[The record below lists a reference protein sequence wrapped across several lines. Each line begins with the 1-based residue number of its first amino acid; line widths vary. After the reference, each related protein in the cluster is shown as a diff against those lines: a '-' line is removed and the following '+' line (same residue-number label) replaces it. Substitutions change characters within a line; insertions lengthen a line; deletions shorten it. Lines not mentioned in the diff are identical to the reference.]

1 MKKALLFAIILF
13 AVFNAQSQFYYL
25 DIIGTKQTNQQYKLI
40 RANQL
45 RRINAISYE
54 NNNEPSK
61 DFFLD
66 QTVENDAR
74 QITTRSATIGSLPS
88 YFISYYN
95 NNRLVKTVD
104 SGTNAINTVEY
115 NYDNAGRVSSINSVS
130 KDFDGTS
137 INTETHSWTYNDK
150 GAPANMLRIKNNA
163 DTTKVSFN
171 YDDQENVAEEIWKK
185 NNRAIETYYYYY
197 NAKKQLTDVVRYNRK
212 AKAMIPDY
220 ILEYD
225 NAGHITQ
232 MTQTQATAANYLIY
246 KYVYNER
253 GMKDKEF
260 VFNKRKEL
268 LGRIEYSY
276 K

>member
-1 MKKALLFAIILF
+1 MNRILLLVVIMFA
-13 AVFNAQSQFYYL
+13 AAKAQSQFYYL

-45 RRINAISYE
+45 KHISAISYE
-54 NNNEPSK
+54 SNSQPSK

-74 QITTRSATIGSLPS
+74 QITTRSATVGNAPS

-95 NNRLVKTVD
+95 NNRLIRTVD
-104 SGTNAINTVEY
+104 SGRNAINTVEY
-115 NYDNAGRVSSINSVS
+115 NYDNAGRVSSINSTS

-137 INTETHSWTYNDK
+137 TNTETHTWSYNER
-150 GAPANMLRIKNNA
+150 GLPASMLQVKNRF
-163 DTTKVSFN
+163 DTTFVSFK
-171 YDDQENVAEEIWKK
+171 YDEQDNVGEEIWKK
-185 NNRAIETYYYYY
+185 NNRVIEDYFYYY
-197 NAKKQLTDVVRYNRK
+197 NAKKQLTDIVRYSRK
-212 AKAMIPDY
+212 AKAMLPDY
-220 ILEYD
+220 MLEYD
-225 NAGHITQ
+225 NSGRVTQ
-232 MTQTQATAANYLIY
+232 MTQTQATSANYLIW
-246 KYVYNER
+246 KYMYNDL
-253 GMKDKEF
+253 GMKDKEY

>member
-1 MKKALLFAIILF
+1 LVVIMFAM
-13 AVFNAQSQFYYL
+13 ANVQSQFYYL

-40 RANQL
+40 RGNQL
-45 RRINAISYE
+45 KHISAISYE
-54 NNNEPSK
+54 GNNQPSK

-74 QITTRSATIGSLPS
+74 QIVTRSATVGNAPS

-104 SGTNAINTVEY
+104 SGRNAINTVDY
-115 NYDNAGRVSSINSVS
+115 NYDNAGRVLSINSIS

-137 INTETHSWTYNDK
+137 TNTENHTWAYNER
-150 GAPANMLRIKNNA
+150 GLPVSMLQVKNRL
-163 DTTKVSFN
+163 DTTYVSFK
-171 YDDQENVAEEIWKK
+171 YDEQDNVGEETWKK
-185 NNRAIETYYYYY
+185 NNRIIEDYFYYY
-197 NAKKQLTDVVRYNRK
+197 NPKKQLTDVVRYSRK
-212 AKAMIPDY
+212 AKAMLPDY
-220 ILEYD
+220 MLEYD
-225 NAGHITQ
+225 NSGRVTQ
-232 MTQTQATAANYLIY
+232 MTQTQATSANYLIW
-246 KYVYNER
+246 KYMYNEL
-253 GMKDKEF
+253 GMKDKEY

>member
-1 MKKALLFAIILF
+1 MKRLLLLVVIMFA
-13 AVFNAQSQFYYL
+13 AAQVQSQFYYL

-45 RRINAISYE
+45 KHISATSYE
-54 NNNEPSK
+54 GNNQPSK

-74 QITTRSATIGSLPS
+74 QIVTRSASVGNAPS

-104 SGTNAINTVEY
+104 SGRNAINTVEY
-115 NYDNAGRVSSINSVS
+115 NYDNAGRVLSINSIS

-137 INTETHSWTYNDK
+137 INTETHTWTYNER
-150 GAPANMLRIKNNA
+150 GLPVTMLQVKNRL
-163 DTTKVSFN
+163 DTTNASFK
-171 YDDQENVAEEIWKK
+171 YDEQDNVGEEVWKK
-185 NNRAIETYYYYY
+185 NNRIIETYFYYY
-197 NAKKQLTDVVRYNRK
+197 NPKKQLTDVVRYSRK
-212 AKAMIPDY
+212 AKAMLPDY
-220 ILEYD
+220 MLEYD
-225 NAGHITQ
+225 NSGRITQ
-232 MTQTQATAANYLIY
+232 MTQTQATSANYLIW
-246 KYVYNER
+246 KYMYNEL
-253 GMKDKEF
+253 GMKDKEY